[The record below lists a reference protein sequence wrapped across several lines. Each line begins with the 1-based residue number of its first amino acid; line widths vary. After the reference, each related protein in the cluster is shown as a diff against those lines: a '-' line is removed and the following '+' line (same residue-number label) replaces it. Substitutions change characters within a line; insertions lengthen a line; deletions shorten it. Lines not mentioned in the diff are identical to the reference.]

1 MQDVGA
7 RDRGPSLAPGTYPT
21 PLPNKALGFRV
32 SGVSPPVSRQVSSA
46 PLVALPEPRILP
58 IVAIGREPRQLPAR
72 RSATASTVSRSGR
85 PGNPTPQA
93 AECPSSTDSSTGRRP
108 APPGRRSAMKGYI
121 ARKGNRWYAV
131 IYEGTDPIT
140 GRERRSWHPA
150 GCERAD
156 AERLA
161 ARLASERDGAGDGAR
176 SLSFG
181 AFLTSRWLPG
191 KRRVLAASTY
201 NGYRRNVEGH
211 VVPASAAS
219 ACGACGRT
227 TSRPSTTGCSTPAT
241 GGPRSHPRPCT
252 R

>member
-1 MQDVGA
+1 
-7 RDRGPSLAPGTYPT
+7 
-21 PLPNKALGFRV
+21 
-32 SGVSPPVSRQVSSA
+32 
-46 PLVALPEPRILP
+46 
-58 IVAIGREPRQLPAR
+58 
-72 RSATASTVSRSGR
+72 
-85 PGNPTPQA
+85 
-93 AECPSSTDSSTGRRP
+93 
-108 APPGRRSAMKGYI
+108 MKGYI

-181 AFLTSRWLPG
+181 AFLNSRWLPG
-191 KRRVLAASTY
+191 KRLVLAASTY

-211 VVPASAAS
+211 VVPAL
-219 ACGACGRT
+219 GRIGLRRL
-227 TSRPSTTGCSTPAT
+227 RPHHLEAFYDGLL
-241 GGPRSHPRPCT
+241 HPRDGRAALAPKTVYEILRGVTIQFTPLSC
-252 R
+252 RFVVPAVCRPGRRGCRRADHCRPPAAISQNHP